1 MKFPSLSFANVIFVF
16 ASWGLVLIFYNQLP
30 DSVSIHWNSSDHI
43 NGTMEKPWGALWGPL
58 TITFLWVLLSSLP
71 FISPRGSR
79 MDSFIKTWQIMVTTI
94 LGCTLLV
101 EIIVLLKASG
111 FSVNLAQVIPTII
124 GVLFIG
130 LSNFMGKLRKNFFVG
145 IRTPWTLSNDT
156 AWYKTHR
163 LGAWFLAMSG
173 LTFIGEGVRV
183 LPLWVPQIVLA
194 IFIIFLIGYS
204 YLVAKKNEAEPPE
217 MTP

>member
-1 MKFPSLSFANVIFVF
+1 MKFPSLSFANVIFVV
-16 ASWGLVLIFYNQLP
+16 ASWGLVFIFYNHLP
-30 DSVSIHWNSSDHI
+30 NPVPIHWNSSDHI
-43 NGTMEKPWGALWGPL
+43 NGAMDKPWGALWVPL
-58 TITFLWVLLSSLP
+58 TVTVLWVFLYLLP
-71 FISPRGSR
+71 IISPRGFR
-79 MDSFIKTWQIMVTTI
+79 MDSFIKTWRIIITMI
-94 LGCTLLV
+94 LGCTFLV
-101 EIIVLLKASG
+101 ETIALLKASG
-111 FSVNLAQVIPTII
+111 FPVNLAQVIPIII
-124 GVLFIG
+124 GVLFIW

-156 AWYKTHR
+156 AWFKTHR

-194 IFIIFLIGYS
+194 IFIIILIGYS

-217 MTP
+217 MIP

>member
-30 DSVSIHWNSSDHI
+30 NSVPIHWNSSDHI
-43 NGTMEKPWGALWGPL
+43 YGTMEKPWGALWGPL

-71 FISPRGSR
+71 FISPRDSR
-79 MDSFIKTWQIMVTTI
+79 MDSFIKTWRIMVTMI

-101 EIIVLLKASG
+101 EIIALLKASG

-173 LTFIGEGVRV
+173 LTFIGEGVIA
-183 LPLWVPQIVLA
+183 LPSWVPQIVLA
-194 IFIIFLIGYS
+194 IFIIILIGYS